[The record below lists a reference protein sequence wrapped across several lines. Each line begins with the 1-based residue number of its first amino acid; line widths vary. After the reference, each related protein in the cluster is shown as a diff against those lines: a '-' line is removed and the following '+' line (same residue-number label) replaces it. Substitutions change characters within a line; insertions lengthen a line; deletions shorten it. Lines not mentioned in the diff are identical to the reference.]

1 MPGRGRDAQGHPA
14 TEAAEAAARVR
25 TFDEALT
32 AMQGSKMKLAAGLLV
47 AIAACSDSAEPT
59 TTDIGAC
66 DGMLTVESNTSGD
79 HVPMGSVID
88 WSNNP
93 PTSGSHYPIWA
104 AWDREYAELP
114 RGYWVHNAEH
124 CGIVLLYHCPDG
136 CPDVVEQLRGVAR
149 GMAADSA
156 CASPITKRVI
166 ITSDPLLPD
175 GVQVAAVS
183 WNHAYTA
190 SCFDPYVET
199 FAREHYRKAPED
211 LCADGANMG
220 GTPIGN

>member
-1 MPGRGRDAQGHPA
+1 
-14 TEAAEAAARVR
+14 
-25 TFDEALT
+25 
-32 AMQGSKMKLAAGLLV
+32 MKLAALLV
-47 AIAACSDSAEPT
+47 VTIAACSEPEQS
-59 TTDIGAC
+59 TTDVGAC
-66 DGMLTVESNTSGD
+66 GGMLTVESNTSGE

-88 WSNNP
+88 WTNNP
-93 PTSGSHYPIWA
+93 PTSGPHYPIWA

-124 CGIVLLYHCPDG
+124 GGIVLLYRCDDG
-136 CPDVVEQLRGVAR
+136 CPDVVEELRGVAR
-149 GMAADSA
+149 RMASDAA
-156 CASPITKRVI
+156 CAGGITKRVI

-190 SCFDPYVET
+190 ECFDPYVET

-220 GTPIGN
+220 GTVIGN